1 MNKTLLDKLKQVTIE
16 EEAILNGS
24 RIEKSLYTQKN
35 QFEVESNKV
44 LDAEN
49 LITVRTHTRFIDFP
63 NHKHDYVEMMYVVQ
77 GSIHHVIDGK
87 EVILN
92 EGEILLLNQHSWHA
106 IKKAEKDDIAI
117 NFIIL
122 PSFFDVVYDMIGYDN
137 IIAKF
142 LVDILKRNSNSGEY
156 LLFQVADI
164 LQIQNLVENM
174 IQSLYEKEDDHKENQ
189 ITMGLLFMYLVR
201 YVNRTTKGTT
211 KRFEELLVEATL
223 DYIDHNYKDAT
234 LLEISSR
241 LKQPDY
247 ALSKLVKQQTGR
259 TFKDLLQ
266 SRRFYRAEELL
277 MDTDLSIDDII
288 YVVGYESHSYF
299 FRRFKEKY
307 GVTPSQYRK
316 KRK

>member
-16 EEAILNGS
+16 EEAILDGS
-24 RIEKSLYTQKN
+24 TIDKSRYTKKN

-44 LDAEN
+44 LDSEN

-63 NHKHDYVEMMYVVQ
+63 KHKHDYIEMMYVVQ
-77 GSIHHVIDGK
+77 GSIHHVIDEK
-87 EVILN
+87 EVILK
-92 EGEILLLNQHSWHA
+92 EGEILLLNQHSWHET
-106 IKKAEKDDIAI
+106 KKAGKGDIAI

-156 LLFQVADI
+156 LLFQVSDI

-174 IQSLYEKEDDHKENQ
+174 IQSLYEKENDHKENQ

-201 YVNRTTKGTT
+201 FVNRTTKGVA
-211 KRFEELLVEATL
+211 KRFEELLVEETL
-223 DYIDHNYKDAT
+223 DYIDHNYKDAS

-241 LKQPDY
+241 LNQPDY
-247 ALSKLVKQQTGR
+247 ALSKLIKRQTGK

-277 MDTDLSIDDII
+277 MDTGLSIDDII
-288 YVVGYESHSYF
+288 YAVGYESHSYF
-299 FRRFKEKY
+299 FKRFKEKY
-307 GVTPSQYRK
+307 GVTPSLYRK
-316 KRK
+316 SCK